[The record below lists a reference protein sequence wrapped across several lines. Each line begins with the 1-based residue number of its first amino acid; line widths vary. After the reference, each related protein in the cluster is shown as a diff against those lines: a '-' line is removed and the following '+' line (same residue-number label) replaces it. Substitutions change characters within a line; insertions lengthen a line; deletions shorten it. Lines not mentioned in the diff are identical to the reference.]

1 MDDGPT
7 NLVLEHLRPIRRSV
21 ERTEL
26 EMTELKTRVSA
37 MEETQG
43 QLLVFLGVI
52 SKRLDRHDERLSR
65 IERRLDLV
73 EA

>member
-37 MEETQG
+37 MKETQG
-43 QLLVFLGVI
+43 QLLVSLGVV